1 VTDLAKQPDTATS
14 ETFADR
20 LLGASIPARDARL
33 RLVRLD
39 DTLAEILAA
48 HNYPPA
54 IRHVLA
60 EALVIAALVGG
71 LIGEGED
78 AGDDGGAGQMTIQAQ
93 TKAGVVKLLVCDY
106 RQGALRGYADF
117 DAEGLAEL
125 GANPSLAAL
134 FGEGFLAITFDVPE
148 RGGRYQG
155 IVPLE
160 GDSLAEAC
168 ERYFQQSEQVPTMVR
183 IAVRAEG
190 TRTLAAGL
198 LAQHLP
204 DGEVGRERLH
214 VRQNF
219 PEWEHVQVMASSIRH
234 EELLEEDISLE
245 ALVWRL
251 FHEEE
256 EVRVFPGA
264 ALSRGCRCSVE
275 HYESVLGRF
284 PEAEK
289 AEMHDENGDILV
301 DCAFCSKVL
310 AIAV

>member
-1 VTDLAKQPDTATS
+1 MTDTAKQPDTALS
-14 ETFADR
+14 ETFTDR

-39 DTLAEILAA
+39 ETLAEILAA
-48 HNYPPA
+48 HDYPPA

-71 LIGEGED
+71 LVDEGEGA
-78 AGDDGGAGQMTIQAQ
+78 AGGQMTMQAQ
-93 TKAGVVKLLVCDY
+93 TKAGVIKLLVCDY
-106 RQGALRGYADF
+106 RQGELRGYADF
-117 DAEGLAEL
+117 DADALSAL
-125 GANPSLAAL
+125 GANPSLPAL

-160 GDSLAEAC
+160 GNSLAEAC
-168 ERYFQQSEQVPTMVR
+168 ELYFEQSEQVPTMVR

-190 TRTLAAGL
+190 KRTLAAGL

-214 VRQNF
+214 VRLTH

-234 EELLEEDISLE
+234 EELLEEEVSLD

-251 FHEEE
+251 FHEED

-264 ALSRGCRCSVE
+264 TLSRGCRCSVE

-289 AEMHDENGDILV
+289 AEMRDENGDILV
-301 DCAFCSKVL
+301 DCAFCSKIFT
-310 AIAV
+310 IAT

>member
-1 VTDLAKQPDTATS
+1 VTDTAKQPDTALS
-14 ETFADR
+14 ETFTDR

-39 DTLAEILAA
+39 ETLAEILAA
-48 HNYPPA
+48 HDYPPA

-71 LIGEGED
+71 LVDEGEGA
-78 AGDDGGAGQMTIQAQ
+78 AGGQMTMQAQ
-93 TKAGVVKLLVCDY
+93 TKAGVIKLLVCDY
-106 RQGALRGYADF
+106 RQGELRGYADF
-117 DAEGLAEL
+117 DADALSAL
-125 GANPSLAAL
+125 GANPSLPAL

-160 GDSLAEAC
+160 GNSLAEAC
-168 ERYFQQSEQVPTMVR
+168 ELYFEQSEQVPTMVR

-190 TRTLAAGL
+190 KRTLAAGL

-214 VRQNF
+214 VRLTH

-234 EELLEEDISLE
+234 DELLEEEVSLD

-251 FHEEE
+251 FHEED

-264 ALSRGCRCSVE
+264 TLSRGCRCSVE

-289 AEMHDENGDILV
+289 AEMRDENGDILV
-301 DCAFCSKVL
+301 DCAFCSKIFT
-310 AIAV
+310 IAT

>member
-1 VTDLAKQPDTATS
+1 MTDTAKQPDTALS
-14 ETFADR
+14 ETFTDR

-39 DTLAEILAA
+39 ETLAEILAA
-48 HNYPPA
+48 HDYPPA

-71 LIGEGED
+71 LIDEGEG
-78 AGDDGGAGQMTIQAQ
+78 AGGGQMTMQAQ
-93 TKAGVVKLLVCDY
+93 TKAGVIKLLVCDY
-106 RQGALRGYADF
+106 RQGELRGYADF
-117 DAEGLAEL
+117 DADALSEL
-125 GANPSLAAL
+125 GANPSLPAL

-160 GDSLAEAC
+160 GNSLAEAC
-168 ERYFQQSEQVPTMVR
+168 ELYFEQSEQVPTMVR
-183 IAVRAEG
+183 VAVRAEG
-190 TRTLAAGL
+190 KRTLAAGL

-204 DGEVGRERLH
+204 DGEVGCERLH
-214 VRQNF
+214 VRLTH

-234 EELLEEDISLE
+234 EELLEEEVSLD

-251 FHEEE
+251 FHEED

-264 ALSRGCRCSVE
+264 TLSRGCRCSVE

-289 AEMHDENGDILV
+289 AEMRDENGDILV
-301 DCAFCSKVL
+301 DCAFCSKIFT
-310 AIAV
+310 IAT